1 MLHLVTS
8 VGAFA
13 LPGVSIA
20 YDIFLP
26 ILYRAVARGFVSQIH
41 AYYVHQ
47 GLRWGFDLGFSPE
60 KLPGRRYFKNYKSAL
75 EAEKEVSKNIFGRLR
90 SKKSYSLF
98 PFSPESFH
106 SDLSSFL
113 PSWCVFPM
121 GAVPKSTEPGAF
133 RPISDHSRTGFNDAS
148 QDEHLR
154 HSLRSASEIAKCLG
168 SAFHMAVHDVDAA
181 FPLLPLSPILWPFF
195 LFVWPAPP
203 SDGALAEGGDLWLH
217 WHVCGDFGAKGLPGT
232 FKCFFSDVVVGMAR
246 SEGALTLP
254 MPIHVDDMALIG
266 RIKSMVDDEA
276 SSLARFLE
284 RMGTPVKESKRK
296 AAAQVQFV
304 IGFWWDSNLRTRT
317 LDEKKVLEYVA
328 MFSHCAAQSSLSLS
342 DLQRVAGR
350 LQRAAL
356 TLPPGAACLLAN
368 LFSLMRGLARPQSR
382 RRVSKLAKRDL
393 KCASNLLDLNCGRGF
408 FSYDHFR
415 RAPRVATD
423 ASKSSRY
430 VGGGY
435 FSMCGRFSWWRYG
448 ASASRHPIDALEG
461 DAVVK
466 AAGDLGHLWSER
478 IVPFSIDNQSFQISA
493 AKGWSRAQRLSELIR
508 SLFFTSVACQCIF
521 EFHWISTH
529 DNVFADALSRPDPLD
544 SFLELVSDRRDSF
557 PSSMGAFCLRQASD
571 AGDVRS
577 MAPTPSHFCPK
588 FEPPSASRPRF
599 VARSGLGFTKIPGV
613 ITKLTAG
620 PAFSS
625 DCAGDGPQ
633 GAGKM
638 PVVFSV
644 SYPRASIYAG
654 LPSDSIRQ
662 SVDSIISDRLSGS
675 SHSSIS
681 AALAHWS
688 TVALRH
694 GWPRVIVADDPLR
707 GGKLATFVSY
717 LVDETEL
724 KAVSI
729 SNYVWA
735 LRAWFKIQRQ
745 PDPILGV
752 LEWDDFMQSVAVVA
766 WVKREP
772 RKAVPLHVILGAL
785 ESVDPNVFWEV
796 QAALLIVFLFFTFA
810 RSESP
815 CPKSFTG
822 EGGFDPNKH
831 LQVCDVEIRSFDGRA
846 FVAVRLKSIKQD
858 PRMERSDAPD
868 GDWVFIGDVEGLFSV
883 VNWLSR
889 FWSFFPAD
897 GSSPPR
903 PPDSPFFRDAGGERV
918 LTYTNALRDAR
929 RLYARV
935 IPAEEAGKLGLHGLR
950 VEAYNRARAHD
961 PLLAV
966 AQGGW
971 GSEAHERYAR
981 FKTLDVLALPSA
993 MVAGASSTQ
1002 REVVASAS
1010 LVEPPPPEL
1019 AVSRPS
1025 GPRLGR
1031 ARTPPPSS
1039 CRALVAVSSPSCS
1052 LSMGP
1057 TPSRSLSMGPTLLSP
1072 ARLPSTPRSS
1082 ARRSGGRA
1090 APSSD
1095 ASARV
1100 LSRREAAQGS
1110 TPLPAPIRPP
1120 PAERDPA
1127 FRGGSRAVAF
1137 SGRYGE

>member
-113 PSWCVFPM
+113 PSWCVFPL
-121 GAVPKSTEPGAF
+121 GAVPKPTEPGAF

-154 HSLRSASEIAKCLG
+154 HSLRSASEIARCLS
-168 SAFHMAVHDVDAA
+168 SAFHMAVLDVDAA

-195 LFVWPAPP
+195 IFVWPVPLL
-203 SDGALAEGGDLWLH
+203 SDSGSEEGGELWLH

-266 RIKSMVDDEA
+266 RVRSMVDDEA
-276 SSLARFLE
+276 SSLSRFLKK
-284 RMGTPVKESKRK
+284 MGTPVKEAKQR

-304 IGFWWDSNLRTRT
+304 IGFWWDSVSRTRT
-317 LDEKKVLEYVA
+317 LDEKKVVEYIE
-328 MFSHCAAQSSLSLS
+328 MFSRCATQTSLSLS

-350 LQRAAL
+350 LQRAVL

-382 RRVSKLAKRDL
+382 RRVSKVAKRDL
-393 KCASNLLDLNCGRGF
+393 MCSSNLLDLNCGRGF
-408 FSYDHFR
+408 FSYDHFL

-423 ASKSSRY
+423 ASKSARY

-448 ASASRHPIDALEG
+448 ASASRQPIDALEG
-461 DAVVK
+461 DTVVK
-466 AAGDLGHLWSER
+466 AARDLGHLWRER
-478 IVPFSIDNQSFQISA
+478 IVPFSIDNQAFQISA

-508 SLFFTSVACQCIF
+508 SLFFISVAHQCIF

-529 DNVFADALSRPDPLD
+529 DNVFADALSRPDPLE
-544 SFLELVSDRRDSF
+544 SFLELMSRRGSV
-557 PSSMGAFCLRQASD
+557 PSSEGIFNLRRASN

-577 MAPTPSHFCPK
+577 MAPTPHDSNPE
-588 FEPPSASRPRF
+588 FEPPSSGRPIF
-599 VARSGLGFTKIPGV
+599 VACPGMGLKKVPGV
-613 ITKLTAG
+613 VTKLTTG

-644 SYPRASIYAG
+644 SYPRASIYVG
-654 LPSDSIRQ
+654 LPSDGIRRSI
-662 SVDSIISDRLSGS
+662 DSIISDRLSGS
-675 SHSSIS
+675 SHSSVS
-681 AALAHWS
+681 AALGHWS
-688 TVALRH
+688 VVALRH

-735 LRAWFKIQRQ
+735 LRTWFKIQRQ
-745 PDPILGV
+745 PDPIFGV

-785 ESVDPNVFWEV
+785 ESVDVSVFWEV
-796 QAALLIVFLFFTFA
+796 QTALLIVILFFTFA

-822 EGGFDPNKH
+822 EGSFDPNKH
-831 LQVCDVEIRSFDGRA
+831 LQVFDVEIRSYNGRA

-858 PRMERSDAPD
+858 PRMERSDAPE
-868 GDWVFIGDVEGLFSV
+868 GDWVFIGEAEGPFSV
-883 VNWLSR
+883 VTWLSR

-903 PPDSPFFRDAGGERV
+903 PPDSPFFRDSNGERV
-918 LTYTNALRDAR
+918 LTYSNALRDAR
-929 RLYARV
+929 RLYSRV
-935 IPAEEAGKLGLHGLR
+935 ISAEEASELGLHGLR

-971 GSEAHERYAR
+971 GSEVHERYAR
-981 FKTLDVLALPSA
+981 FKTHDVLALPGA

-1010 LVEPPPPEL
+1010 LVDPPPGVGCFAPP
-1019 AVSRPS
+1019 RPS
-1025 GPRLGR
+1025 
-1031 ARTPPPSS
+1031 AR
-1039 CRALVAVSSPSCS
+1039 
-1052 LSMGP
+1052 
-1057 TPSRSLSMGPTLLSP
+1057 
-1072 ARLPSTPRSS
+1072 
-1082 ARRSGGRA
+1082 
-1090 APSSD
+1090 
-1095 ASARV
+1095 
-1100 LSRREAAQGS
+1100 
-1110 TPLPAPIRPP
+1110 
-1120 PAERDPA
+1120 
-1127 FRGGSRAVAF
+1127 
-1137 SGRYGE
+1137 